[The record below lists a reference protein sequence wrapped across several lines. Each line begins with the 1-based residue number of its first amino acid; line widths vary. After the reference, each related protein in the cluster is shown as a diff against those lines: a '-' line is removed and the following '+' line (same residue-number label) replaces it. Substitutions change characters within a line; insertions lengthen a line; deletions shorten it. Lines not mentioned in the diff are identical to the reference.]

1 MVTEE
6 TGGRSI
12 PGPSPLRTLC
22 AGRWRLAQGPGGHG
36 GKEAPRGREGAE
48 CQAAA
53 TGHSSR
59 VGAGWDPSVERLHP
73 WHQRSGPEPSSE
85 SWRALVLPQPLLLSL
100 YGLGVGLGARED
112 TGSHCSDR
120 PRGPGRL
127 CLADPNA
134 CTCGSVLGTWGHTC
148 LGTRVPAGPMERRH
162 TAQLWLIV
170 STDFKEN

>member
-1 MVTEE
+1 MCRQVAVTE
-6 TGGRSI
+6 R
-12 PGPSPLRTLC
+12 
-22 AGRWRLAQGPGGHG
+22 
-36 GKEAPRGREGAE
+36 GKLPE
-48 CQAAA
+48 
-53 TGHSSR
+53 
-59 VGAGWDPSVERLHP
+59 VERVLSAKLRP
-73 WHQRSGPEPSSE
+73 LATALEWEQAGTPRWSAYSPGTSGPGPEPSSA

-127 CLADPNA
+127 CPADPNVH
-134 CTCGSVLGTWGHTC
+134 TCGSVLGTRGHTFP
-148 LGTRVPAGPMERRH
+148 GTHLPAGPMERRH